1 MYIEIDVHHGD
12 GVEEAFYLTNRVCTL
27 SFHEFGDS
35 FFPKTGGL
43 NSIGDGD
50 GRFHKINV
58 PLRPGITDEK
68 YY

>member
-35 FFPKTGGL
+35 FFPRQDTERKLSKPPSSFTTFPRKG
-43 NSIGDGD
+43 
-50 GRFHKINV
+50 
-58 PLRPGITDEK
+58 
-68 YY
+68 